1 MNKNTFNNP
10 PAHQSGDAEAAVG
23 RLKPNGIEA
32 AGDRLRAQLNMLE
45 SEICTLSARIAP
57 FLRPDEPVEKPVPVL
72 GEREHEGSLLRA
84 SIQSCTD
91 QVMAL
96 RDAVT
101 SLIRRVDE

>member
-1 MNKNTFNNP
+1 MNKNTFNTP
-10 PAHQSGDAEAAVG
+10 PAHHSGDAGAEVE

-57 FLRPDEPVEKPVPVL
+57 FLRPDEPAEKPGAVVDD
-72 GEREHEGSLLRA
+72 REGSLLRA
-84 SIQSCTD
+84 AINSCTD